1 MEKTIKNVE
10 QKIAIVTG
18 GTRGIGKSISESLIK
33 QGCKVFA
40 FYGGNDKAAKD
51 FELETGAKAMKVDVT
66 DFDAC
71 EKAVEKILKAH
82 KKIDI
87 LVNNAGITRDG
98 MLHKSAL
105 DSWQSVIDTNLNSL
119 YNMCRHVVPSMRETR
134 FGRVINISSINGQKG
149 QLGQAN
155 YSAAKAGM
163 LGFTKALALESAGR
177 GITVNAICPGYINT
191 DMTADMPHEILES
204 IVRSIPVGRLGKPEE
219 IAGMVAYLASE
230 DAGFIT
236 GATMTV
242 NGGQYM
248 AA

>member
-1 MEKTIKNVE
+1 VEKTIKNVE